1 MAEYHVGKGLAGI
14 YAGTI
19 EKSGIWRNKS
29 DVTDEAIA
37 AVFLW
42 FAEHM
47 PKIIELSDSAE
58 YSITYASSKYELV
71 MRCKEVMHNGT
82 DQQADN

>member
-1 MAEYHVGKGLAGI
+1 VIKLAEYHVGKGLAGI

-42 FAEHM
+42 FAEH
-47 PKIIELSDSAE
+47 IELDDSAE

-71 MRCKEVMHNGT
+71 MRCKEVMNNGT
-82 DQQADN
+82 NQQADN